1 MWTFNEVCVPII
13 MRVWFDAT
21 GIHCPKL
28 EVSKPS
34 IQGNISY
41 AAGDILAV
49 LHHWRPGLTK
59 WAWILLWPL
68 MNWVA
73 ISHSSGHPSTLDPLS
88 ILEVSK
94 SQVPYPMLLSQHP
107 SVNQQDMEHAIGGYW
122 WIVPREPMVQKPW
135 FSGFIHPKSKGS
147 SWFLN
152 ICHRFFVH
160 PHVQTICPKLVDS
173 CWFYHI

>member
-1 MWTFNEVCVPII
+1 MINDVAWFCYIVYALMWTFNEVCVPII

-41 AAGDILAV
+41 AAGDFLAV

-73 ISHSSGHPSTLDPLS
+73 ISHSSGHPSNTWS
-88 ILEVSK
+88 IEHFRGFKVPSPISHATEPAPFSK
-94 SQVPYPMLLSQHP
+94 PTRYGKC
-107 SVNQQDMEHAIGGYW
+107 DW
-122 WIVPREPMVQKPW
+122 WILVDR
-135 FSGFIHPKSKGS
+135 SKGTHGS
-147 SWFLN
+147 EA
-152 ICHRFFVH
+152 
-160 PHVQTICPKLVDS
+160 LV
-173 CWFYHI
+173 